1 MTKNINIDATQ
12 LQNIVDKV
20 KEQGFMQRVV
30 GYYRGRSA
38 EGTLVTKMNQKYL
51 LFKRSTDLK
60 DYLNGLNENRVKKIE
75 NSIRYSDAI
84 LGNLPE
90 HLKCSG
96 KPKIENPLKTKGLP
110 MGSNTPMGT
119 PILVSDPTPE
129 SQAVGSVVTD
139 VVTTD
144 ARPLDELGR
153 PVLSQIGEFKTV
165 QNLRSENDSL
175 LIGFDA
181 EWVGEPRRIISWQFS
196 LVFKSELREYI
207 FLRLDDG
214 LTLDF
219 ALGCIFDDFGLTAFD
234 VAKYTRWMACIGFN
248 SAGKSL
254 WQAFDERSELFEN
267 YERIYPLVPNDAGLL
282 EPASFTLDVARD
294 EHGYDLYA
302 KRGDREW
309 RWGKPYT
316 EFPRTFDVTLVCHAG
331 KVDLST
337 LSYKNEYDNV
347 MKRVS
352 EIQGGAISMRSMKR
366 EIRSL
371 KQAHVSNPA
380 VYPIYLNFRDTMG
393 QAPSGGKSLE
403 VLGKTLGIPKI
414 SSDLID
420 KSDMLSVLLKYP
432 DLFFEYASR
441 DATVTVLYASS
452 IYGYNKEMA
461 VTLTSA
467 SSKVAKMKMMEYLG
481 CKNNKEF
488 NAKYRGLEPVSHG
501 LEKNVNDPGFIEDKN
516 LEPMTE
522 EIRDILNYASF
533 AYHGG
538 LNQSIEIGWYKGLT
552 NDFDL
557 QNAYPTAM
565 TLVPDIDWND
575 PCVHPVEREEM
586 GLKHFKTGVG
596 GYNPMTPFFGRITF
610 RFPDNVKYPC
620 IPVNVGGRLICP
632 RSSDGYDV
640 VYAAGPEVYLA
651 LKLGAYVKC
660 ERGFLLNPLLRTDG
674 TPSYSLSV
682 VLQGLVSDR
691 KTAKELFGNK
701 SLEQEI
707 LKILVNSIYGKNAQN
722 VVNKTRWNSY
732 KQMMEAMGDSAITN
746 PVSASLTTSYVR
758 ALLFA
763 TMNEAHEKGYKV
775 YSVTTDGFIADIP
788 NVDTLEN
795 FDLYGFVP
803 LTRNARLFLT
813 SGDSDRIWEIKH
825 SQEELLNL
833 TTRGNMAPTLG
844 GVCAHNSTKSG
855 YPSGSLEDRAWFIRS
870 CLGRVAGV
878 VYEDKVWTT
887 FKDLSKGAN
896 FSVKDVERCV
906 TMDFDM
912 KRKPIRDSFR
922 TVMVEFEG
930 VSYEIAN
937 FDTEPFESVA
947 EAKLY
952 HSKRKLCAVL
962 RTMDDWKIFWDK
974 LECNANGKHILKN
987 GGIEWAKLVSCVMGY
1002 RMGVYDIPEMDK
1014 RKSVQ
1019 DKCDWLNSLKLSDR
1033 EFKKDDWKNARKPER
1048 QANMLS
1054 RAEIDG
1060 FLKYMQNYEKRI
1072 FEKCLAWFDESVET
1086 NPVAFESFC
1095 KSMGWDSIE
1104 LARSA
1109 LAENPEPFQL
1119 GKFQIEV
1126 DGTDVSVYDYFK
1138 RV

>member
-1 MTKNINIDATQ
+1 MTKNTNIDVTQ

-20 KEQGFMQRVV
+20 KEQGFIQRVV
-30 GYYRGRSA
+30 GYYRGRDE
-38 EGTLVTKMNQKYL
+38 EGNHVTKMNQKYL
-51 LFKRSTDLK
+51 LFKRSTELK
-60 DYLNGLNENRVKKIE
+60 DYLDGLSEERVKKIE

-96 KPKIENPLKTKGLP
+96 NPKIENPLISKGLP
-110 MGSNTPMGT
+110 MGSDASMGT
-119 PILVSDPTPE
+119 PIESSDPTPE
-129 SQAVGSVVTD
+129 SQSVGSVVTN

-144 ARPLDELGR
+144 ARPLDGLGR
-153 PVLSQIGEFKTV
+153 PILSQIGEFKTV
-165 QNLRSENDSL
+165 QNLRSVKDSL

-181 EWVGEPRRIISWQFS
+181 EWWGEPRRIISWQFS
-196 LVFKSELREYI
+196 LVFKSELREYV
-207 FLRLDDG
+207 FLKLDEG
-214 LTLDF
+214 LRLDF
-219 ALGCIFDDFGLTAFD
+219 ALGCIFDDFGVSPFD
-234 VAKYTRWMACIGFN
+234 VAKYTRWRACTGFDSVGN
-248 SAGKSL
+248 PIWEEFA
-254 WQAFDERSELFEN
+254 ERSELYEN
-267 YERIYPLVPNDAGLL
+267 YERVYPLVPNDAGKL
-282 EPASFTLDVARD
+282 EPASFTLPTAVA
-294 EHGYDLYA
+294 EHGFDLYA
-302 KRGDREW
+302 KRGNRDW
-309 RWGKPYT
+309 RWGKPFS
-316 EFPRTFDVTLVCHAG
+316 EFPLTYDVTLVCHAG

-337 LSYKNEYDNV
+337 LSYKDESENL

-371 KQAHVSNPA
+371 KKAYTSNPA
-380 VYPIYLNFRDTMG
+380 VYPVRLNFRDTMG

-481 CKNNKEF
+481 CKNSKEF
-488 NAKYRGLEPVSHG
+488 NAKYRGLESVSRG
-501 LEKNVNDPGFIEDKN
+501 LETNVNNPGFIEDKN
-516 LEPMTE
+516 LEPLTE

-538 LNQSIEIGWYKGLT
+538 LNQSIEIGWYEGLT

-565 TLVPDIDWND
+565 TLVPDVNWEE
-575 PCVHPVEREEM
+575 PVVNELIREEM
-586 GLKHFKTGVG
+586 GLKHFWAGM
-596 GYNPMTPFFGRITF
+596 GYNPMTPFFGRVRF
-610 RFPDNVKYPC
+610 EFPDYVKHPC
-620 IPVNVGGRLICP
+620 IPINVEGRLVCP
-632 RSSDGYDV
+632 RSSEGYDV

-651 LKLGAYVKC
+651 LKLGAKVFC
-660 ERGFLLNPLLRTDG
+660 ERGFILNPLIRDDG

-788 NVDTLEN
+788 DVETLES
-795 FDLYGFVP
+795 FDLYGLVP

-825 SQEELLNL
+825 KQEELLNL
-833 TTRGNMAPTLG
+833 TTRGNMAPNVG

-855 YPSGSLEDRAWFIRS
+855 YPSGSLEDRAWFISS
-870 CLGRVAGV
+870 CLGRIAGV
-878 VYEDKVWTT
+878 VYQDKVWTS

-930 VSYEIAN
+930 VTYEIAN

-947 EAKLY
+947 EAKRY
-952 HSKRKLCAVL
+952 HAKRKLCAVL

-974 LECNANGKHILKN
+974 IDCNASGKRILKN
-987 GGIEWAKLVSCVMGY
+987 GGLEWAKLVSCVMGY
-1002 RMGVYDIPEMDK
+1002 RMGAYDIPELDN
-1014 RKSVQ
+1014 RESVQ
-1019 DKCDWLNSLKLSDR
+1019 DKCDWLNSLNLCKR
-1033 EFKKDDWKNARKPER
+1033 EFKKNDWKNARKPER

-1054 RAEIDG
+1054 LAEIHD
-1060 FLKYMQNYEKRI
+1060 FLEYMQNFDKRI
-1072 FEKCLAWFDESVET
+1072 FDKCLEWFDEGVE
-1086 NPVAFESFC
+1086 NNREGFLGMCE
-1095 KSMGWDSIE
+1095 MLGWNSIE
-1104 LARSA
+1104 VARSA
-1109 LAENPEPFQL
+1109 LAENPEIFKL
-1119 GKFQIEV
+1119 GKFQTTV
-1126 DGTDVSVYDYFK
+1126 DGVGVSVYEHFK
-1138 RV
+1138 PF